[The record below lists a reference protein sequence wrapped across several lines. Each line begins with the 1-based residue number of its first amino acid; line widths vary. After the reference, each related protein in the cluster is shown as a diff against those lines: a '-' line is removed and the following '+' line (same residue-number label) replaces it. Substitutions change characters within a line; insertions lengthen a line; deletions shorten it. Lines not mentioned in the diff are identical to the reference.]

1 MGGIIFLM
9 GFYQSRGKENAN
21 NIISDYLDGIS
32 ERNVRKLTQLTP
44 SDYDSHSS
52 IQNKLQEFGG
62 SKFQDVTI
70 KIYGG
75 TVNPSFWNARV
86 KANRLDINGNKSDY
100 EEELNLLFNQNRWYL
115 LLGTLNSSSP
125 PISDSPLPLPDSED

>member
-1 MGGIIFLM
+1 MGGVIFLV
-9 GFYQSRGKENAN
+9 GFYQPRGKESTNSV
-21 NIISDYLDGIS
+21 ISDYLDGIS

-44 SDYDSHSS
+44 SDYDSYSS

-62 SKFQDVTI
+62 SKFQDVII

-75 TVNPSFWNARV
+75 TVNPSFWNTKV
-86 KANRLDINGNKSDY
+86 KAKRLDINGNKSDY
-100 EEELNLLFNQNRWYL
+100 EEELNLLFYQNRWYL

-125 PISDSPLPLPDSED
+125 PITTSPLPPPDSED

>member
-1 MGGIIFLM
+1 M
-9 GFYQSRGKENAN
+9 GFYQSRGKESAN
-21 NIISDYLDGIS
+21 NAISDYLDGIS

-44 SDYDSHSS
+44 SDYNSYSS

-86 KANRLDINGNKSDY
+86 KAKRLDINGNKSDY

-125 PISDSPLPLPDSED
+125 PINTSPLPPPDSED